1 MGAYLVLFPKV
12 RVRMLFWFIIILK
25 VIPLPAWVV
34 LLYWF
39 ALQLL
44 SGIPEL
50 LSPNPEIAGGVA
62 VWAHVGGFLAGV
74 LLVKAFVNP
83 KLVQRRH
90 DILLSRNEFD
100 ALA

>member
-1 MGAYLVLFPKV
+1 V
-12 RVRMLFWFIIILK
+12 
-25 VIPLPAWVV
+25 PAWLV

-44 SGIPEL
+44 SGLPQL
-50 LSPNPEIAGGVA
+50 LSPSPEIAGGVA
-62 VWAHVGGFLAGV
+62 VWAHVGGFVAGV
-74 LLVKAFVNP
+74 LLIKIFENP
-83 KLVQRRH
+83 VLLQRRH